1 MIAASTSLIFG
12 VHVTFRF
19 LDGGMEGVASKS
31 VLVEGVS
38 ETDGDGDRDDD
49 GKESTVSLKRNLY
62 HTHNNI

>member
-12 VHVTFRF
+12 VHVTFHI
-19 LDGGMEGVASKS
+19 LDRGMEGIASKS
-31 VLVEGVS
+31 VLVEGVP

-49 GKESTVSLKRNLY
+49 GKESTVSLKRSLY